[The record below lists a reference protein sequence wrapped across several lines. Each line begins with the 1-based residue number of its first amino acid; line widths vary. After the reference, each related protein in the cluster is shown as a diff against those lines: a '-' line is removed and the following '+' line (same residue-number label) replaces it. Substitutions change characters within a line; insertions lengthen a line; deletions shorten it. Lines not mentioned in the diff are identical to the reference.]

1 MSVRNTSEEGVVR
14 KENLAGGGGGRGN
27 YREGGLDR
35 EILTEILN
43 PRTLHP
49 PCQFSPPQGTH
60 REGYL
65 AKAEWVETL
74 TRFCEQPE
82 RWKCKLQGVS
92 SWACEEL
99 NPSDMQRRRGPCK
112 YIVPKVSLSF
122 LNTMKSAI
130 KWFTPS
136 HPGLKLATTV
146 NKTRTLPARAPG
158 MVAD

>member
-1 MSVRNTSEEGVVR
+1 MLCNNADVRRCSYFELGLPV
-14 KENLAGGGGGRGN
+14 KGN
-27 YREGGLDR
+27 YREGVLDR
-35 EILTEILN
+35 ETLTEILN
-43 PRTLHP
+43 LRTLHP
-49 PCQFSPPQGTH
+49 LCQFSPPQGTH

-82 RWKCKLQGVS
+82 RRKCKLQGFS
-92 SWACEEL
+92 FWACEEL
-99 NPSDMQRRRGPCK
+99 NPSGKHRRRGPSCTS
-112 YIVPKVSLSF
+112 ILPKVSSSF

-136 HPGLKLATTV
+136 HPELKLATTV
-146 NKTRTLPARAPG
+146 NKTRTLPARAPS